1 MNFWPGDRTTSI
13 TATANMSMTLATT
26 WVRRGAAAQFPTKYQ
41 VDEAELGRISALAR
55 LQLEDAQADLHEAQT
70 SETRRKD
77 GSDDSDSDNGV
88 PTGEASE
95 TTKSTK
101 DVDDDDELKEYNL
114 EDYDDDPVDEEGEK
128 FALFGNVGSLSYHA
142 PHEQDPYLVL
152 PPGEQDSDDEREEL
166 QVLATDNL
174 ILAAK
179 VEDEVAHLEVLVY
192 EDESDNLYVHHDIML
207 PAVPLAVEWVD
218 VPVGKDA
225 GSRTSGSFV
234 AIGTMS
240 PEIEIWDL
248 DVVDSMYPDAIL
260 GQEPSNAEQSGGT
273 SSSKKKSKKKKKRAK
288 ANDEYHVDAVLALAA
303 NRQHRNLLAS
313 ASADKTVKLWDLNTG
328 KCAKSYTMHKDKVC
342 ALDWH
347 PTESTILLSGSY
359 DRTVIATD
367 MRAPDATAP
376 KWVVEADVERVR
388 WDIHDPNFFFV
399 TTEAGTV
406 HYFDARK
413 VPTSH
418 ESPSKPVWTLQAHD
432 SPVSAFDINPSIPG
446 LLATGSDDKKVKLWN
461 VKDNIPG
468 LVVTRNLEVGRIFS
482 AQFAPDPEVAFRLSV
497 AGSKGQLQVWDIST
511 NPTVRTTFAHRVKL
525 PETSGKE
532 RLIGVNQDSEDED
545 DEDEAGDEEG
555 MGTGRE
561 ARDGWESMDED

>member
-1 MNFWPGDRTTSI
+1 
-13 TATANMSMTLATT
+13 MTLATT

-41 VDEAELGRISALAR
+41 VDDAELGRISQLAR
-55 LQLEDAQADLHEAQT
+55 LQLEDAREDLAEAQT
-70 SETRRKD
+70 SKTKND
-77 GSDDSDSDNGV
+77 DDSDDSDSENGV
-88 PTGEASE
+88 SMGEASGLNK
-95 TTKSTK
+95 TPGG
-101 DVDDDDELKEYNL
+101 DDDDELKEYNL
-114 EDYDDDPVDEEGEK
+114 DDYDDDPVDEQGEK
-128 FALFGNVGSLSYHA
+128 FALFGNVGSLAYHA

-152 PPGEQDSDDEREEL
+152 PPGDQDSDDEREEL
-166 QVLATDNL
+166 QILATDNL

-179 VEDEVAHLEVLVY
+179 VEDEVAHLEVMVY

-207 PAVPLAVEWVD
+207 PAVPLAVEWVNI
-218 VPVGKDA
+218 PVGKDA
-225 GSRTSGSFV
+225 GSRTSGNFV

-248 DVVDSMYPDAIL
+248 DVVDSMYPNAIL
-260 GQEPSNAEQSGGT
+260 GQEPDTAQQNGESN
-273 SSSKKKSKKKKKRAK
+273 SSKKSKKKKKKAK

-367 MRAPDATAP
+367 MRAPDAIAP

-388 WDIHDPNFFFV
+388 WDIHDPNFFYV

-406 HYFDARK
+406 HYFDARI

-418 ESPSKPVWTLQAHD
+418 DKPSKALWTLQAHD

-461 VKDNIPG
+461 VKDNIPS
-468 LVVTRNLEVGRIFS
+468 LVVTRNLEVGRIFT

-511 NPTVRTTFAHRVKL
+511 NPAVRTAFANRVKL
-525 PETSGKE
+525 PETDGKE
-532 RLIGVNQDSEDED
+532 RLVGVNQESDDDDDD
-545 DEDEAGDEEG
+545 DEDGNEGG
-555 MGTGRE
+555 MGTARE
-561 ARDGWESMDED
+561 AQDGWESMDED

>member
-1 MNFWPGDRTTSI
+1 
-13 TATANMSMTLATT
+13 MTLATT

-41 VDEAELGRISALAR
+41 VDDAELGRISQLAR
-55 LQLEDAQADLHEAQT
+55 LQLEDAREDLAEAQT
-70 SETRRKD
+70 SKTKND
-77 GSDDSDSDNGV
+77 DDSDDSDSENGV
-88 PTGEASE
+88 STGEASGLNK
-95 TTKSTK
+95 TPGG
-101 DVDDDDELKEYNL
+101 DDDDELKEYNL
-114 EDYDDDPVDEEGEK
+114 DDYDDDPVDEQGEK
-128 FALFGNVGSLSYHA
+128 FALFGNVGSLAYHA

-152 PPGEQDSDDEREEL
+152 PPGDQDSDDEREEL
-166 QVLATDNL
+166 QILATDNL

-179 VEDEVAHLEVLVY
+179 VEDEVAHLEVMVY

-207 PAVPLAVEWVD
+207 PAVPLAVEWVNI
-218 VPVGKDA
+218 PVGKDA
-225 GSRTSGSFV
+225 GSRTSGNFV

-248 DVVDSMYPDAIL
+248 DVVDSMYPNAIL
-260 GQEPSNAEQSGGT
+260 GQEPDTTQQNGEGN
-273 SSSKKKSKKKKKRAK
+273 SSKKSKKKKKKAK

-367 MRAPDATAP
+367 MRAPDAIAP

-388 WDIHDPNFFFV
+388 WDIHDPNFFYV

-406 HYFDARK
+406 HYFDARI

-418 ESPSKPVWTLQAHD
+418 DKSSKALWTLQAHD

-461 VKDNIPG
+461 VKDNIPS
-468 LVVTRNLEVGRIFS
+468 LVVTRNLEVGRIFT

-511 NPTVRTTFAHRVKL
+511 NPAVRTAFANRVKL
-525 PETSGKE
+525 PETDGKE
-532 RLIGVNQDSEDED
+532 RLVGINQESEDDDDD
-545 DEDEAGDEEG
+545 DEDGNEGG
-555 MGTGRE
+555 MGTARE
-561 ARDGWESMDED
+561 AQDGWESMDED

>member
-1 MNFWPGDRTTSI
+1 
-13 TATANMSMTLATT
+13 MSMTLATT

-41 VDEAELGRISALAR
+41 VDEAELGRISQLAR
-55 LQLEDAQADLHEAQT
+55 LQLEDAQEDLEEAQT
-70 SETRRKD
+70 SKKQKD
-77 GSDDSDSDNGV
+77 SNSDDSDSDSENGV
-88 PTGEASE
+88 PTGEATGTSKA
-95 TTKSTK
+95 TKSDNDELAEYHLDDYDEDT
-101 DVDDDDELKEYNL
+101 VDDQ
-114 EDYDDDPVDEEGEK
+114 GEK
-128 FALFGNVGSLSYHA
+128 FALFGNVGSLAYHA

-152 PPGEQDSDDEREEL
+152 PPGDQDSDDEREEL
-166 QVLATDNL
+166 QILATDNL

-192 EDESDNLYVHHDIML
+192 EDDTDNLYVHHDIML
-207 PAVPLAVEWVD
+207 PAVPLAVEWVN

-225 GSRTSGSFV
+225 ESRTSGNFV

-240 PEIEIWDL
+240 PEIEVWDL
-248 DVVDSMYPDAIL
+248 DVVDSMYPNTIL
-260 GQEPSNAEQSGGT
+260 GQEPEAADQSGE
-273 SSSKKKSKKKKKRAK
+273 SSSTKKKSKKKKKKAK

-328 KCAKSYTMHKDKVC
+328 KCAKSYTMHTDKVC

-367 MRAPDATAP
+367 MRAPDAIAP

-388 WDIHDPNFFFV
+388 WDIHDPHFFYV

-406 HYFDARK
+406 HYFDARV

-418 ESPSKPVWTLQAHD
+418 DKPSKPVWTLQAHD

-461 VKDNIPG
+461 VKDNIPS

-511 NPTVRTTFAHRVKL
+511 NPAVRNAFAHRVTL
-525 PETSGKE
+525 PETTGKE
-532 RLIGVNQDSEDED
+532 RLIGIKQDNDDDD
-545 DEDEAGDEEG
+545 DEEEDNRG
-555 MGTGRE
+555 MGATQ
-561 ARDGWESMDED
+561 DGWESMDED